1 MDKTAMAIRLYD
13 SAAASFAAKFMDL
26 KLYRDSVA
34 AFSELLPAAAK
45 VLDLACGP
53 GNVARFLAGAHPG
66 IAITGL
72 DLAPAMIEL
81 ARANV
86 PQAEFQVR
94 DIRNLDFAPGSFD
107 AVVAAFALP
116 YLDHEEAGRFIA
128 DIGRILKENGLLYL
142 SCMEGPASRIEAMS
156 FAPGSRVWVNYYSEE
171 FLQEAFRKNGLA
183 VLQSI
188 RQDYPEQDGSITVD
202 MIFLLR
208 KVA

>member
-1 MDKTAMAIRLYD
+1 MDKTALAIQMYD

-26 KLYRDSVA
+26 KFYRDSIA
-34 AFSELLPAAAK
+34 AFSELLSGDAK

-53 GNVARFLAGAHPG
+53 GNVAKFLAEAHPG

-94 DIRNLDFAPGSFD
+94 DIRDLDFAPASFD

-116 YLDHEEAGRFIA
+116 YLDHAEALKFIA
-128 DIGRILKENGLLYL
+128 DIGRIVKENGLLYL
-142 SCMEGPASRIEAMS
+142 SCMEGPSSRVETMS
-156 FAPGSRVWVNYYSEE
+156 FAPDSRVWVNYYTEE
-171 FLQEAFRKNGLA
+171 FLREAFKKNGLA
-183 VLQSI
+183 ILQPL

-202 MIFLLR
+202 MIFILR